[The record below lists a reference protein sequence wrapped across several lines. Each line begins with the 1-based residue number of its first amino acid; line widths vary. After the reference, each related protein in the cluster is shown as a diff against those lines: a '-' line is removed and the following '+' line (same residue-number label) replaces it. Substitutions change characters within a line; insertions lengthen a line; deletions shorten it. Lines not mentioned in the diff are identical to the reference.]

1 MNIYDIMKF
10 IVNNTIEAKRVVVT
24 ERAIACLLKTKKCHK
39 DIRHK
44 GNNKNFS
51 ILCLCVLVAKVVL

>member
-1 MNIYDIMKF
+1 MNIYDIMKV

-39 DIRHK
+39 DTKTQRK
-44 GNNKNFS
+44 Q
-51 ILCLCVLVAKVVL
+51 

>member
-24 ERAIACLLKTKKCHK
+24 ERAIACLFVEITTDVHTDLH
-39 DIRHK
+39 R
-44 GNNKNFS
+44 
-51 ILCLCVLVAKVVL
+51 

>member
-24 ERAIACLLKTKKCHK
+24 ERAIACLFVKSNHRLHRFTQ
-39 DIRHK
+39 I
-44 GNNKNFS
+44 F
-51 ILCLCVLVAKVVL
+51 L